1 MQPLLLNNGIIY
13 LKREQIEHAIRCFYN
28 FLGVS
33 LYPDVKVFAEWT
45 VELGHGAGPFYKTSD
60 ESGFLNWLRTFLIYE
75 EENKLFLAM
84 GTPRDWLEDSKTIT
98 VNQAATYFGYV
109 NYKIHSRVS
118 SGEIEAILDP
128 PRRNPPE
135 EIVFRLRHPEKKK
148 IQSVTVNGISYQN
161 YNADRE
167 VIYLTRLSDKV
178 KIIAKY

>member
-1 MQPLLLNNGIIY
+1 
-13 LKREQIEHAIRCFYN
+13 
-28 FLGVS
+28 
-33 LYPDVKVFAEWT
+33 
-45 VELGHGAGPFYKTSD
+45 
-60 ESGFLNWLRTFLIYE
+60 
-75 EENKLFLAM
+75 M
-84 GTPRDWLEDSKTIT
+84 GTPRDWLEDGKTIT
-98 VNQAATYFGYV
+98 VNKAATYFGYV

-135 EIVFRLRHPEKKK
+135 EIVLRLRHPEKKK
-148 IQSVTVNGISYQN
+148 IQSVTVNSISYQN

>member
-1 MQPLLLNNGIIY
+1 M
-13 LKREQIEHAIRCFYN
+13 
-28 FLGVS
+28 
-33 LYPDVKVFAEWT
+33 
-45 VELGHGAGPFYKTSD
+45 
-60 ESGFLNWLRTFLIYE
+60 
-75 EENKLFLAM
+75 
-84 GTPRDWLEDSKTIT
+84 EDSKTIT

-135 EIVFRLRHPEKKK
+135 EIVFRLRHPEKK
-148 IQSVTVNGISYQN
+148 IQSVTVNGTSYQN